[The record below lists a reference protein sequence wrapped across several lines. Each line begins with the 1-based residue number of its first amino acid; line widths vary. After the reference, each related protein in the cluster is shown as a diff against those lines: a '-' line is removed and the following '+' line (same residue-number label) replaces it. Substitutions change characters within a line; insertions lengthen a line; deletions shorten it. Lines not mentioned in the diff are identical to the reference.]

1 MVTVTVSKMMQPITI
16 TFSELQDHYTALCER
31 CDIRIDVCNDI
42 ITSTRDVLT
51 VHRMRVRIREE
62 QLLKTGYEIF
72 YNRLR
77 VACEDKVR

>member
-1 MVTVTVSKMMQPITI
+1 MMEQVTLTI
-16 TFSELQDHYTALCER
+16 FEIRDMYEALCRR

-42 ITSTRDVLT
+42 ITSTTYVLT

-77 VACEDKVR
+77 AACEDKAR

>member
-16 TFSELQDHYTALCER
+16 TFSELQDHYTALSKR

-77 VACEDKVR
+77 AACEDKVR

>member
-16 TFSELQDHYTALCER
+16 SFSELQDHYTALCKC

-77 VACEDKVR
+77 AACEDKVR